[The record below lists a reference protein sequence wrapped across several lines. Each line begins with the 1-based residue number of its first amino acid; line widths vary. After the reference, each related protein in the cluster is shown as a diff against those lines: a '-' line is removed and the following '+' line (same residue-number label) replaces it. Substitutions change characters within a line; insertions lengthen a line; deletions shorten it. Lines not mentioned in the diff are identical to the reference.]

1 MLRIGKWLA
10 GALVSLSLCAC
21 ENKDKLSAE
30 KAPPALEHVIP
41 LVERD
46 VKQVRGGLP
55 KGVELLAKHIDDDPG
70 NDPEGLR
77 HSIEK
82 ARAGVTD
89 LAIAKSTFF
98 VFVSPEGIVL
108 RSEADPDLAAGKS
121 LVKEIPE
128 AKQIF
133 DKDGVVEVFGYM
145 DGLRGVEKGGD
156 LQWIA
161 GHKVTAKSG
170 KIAGAFV
177 TGWSFRRYLQYLEN
191 DLRRH
196 LTDTQEDKK
205 RPPPLVYLFLAR
217 GDKAYGAPVTPDVD
231 AEAVGKLDLPKKVGD
246 ALYQSTIE
254 IDGQKFSIVA
264 KKLPALD
271 KDTVIALLFA
281 VI

>member
-1 MLRIGKWLA
+1 MINICHWLA
-10 GALVSLSLCAC
+10 GAALALALLGC
-21 ENKDKLSAE
+21 ENKEKMSAE
-30 KAPPALEHVIP
+30 KAPPALDYVMP

-46 VKQVRGGLP
+46 TKQVRGGLP
-55 KGVELLAKHIDDDPG
+55 EGAKLLAKHIDDDPG

-98 VFVSPEGIVL
+98 VFVGPDGMVL
-108 RSEADPDLAAGKS
+108 RSEADTDLAAGQS
-121 LVKEIPE
+121 LTKEVPD
-128 AKQIF
+128 AKQFF
-133 DKDGVVEVFGYM
+133 DKDGVMEVFGYM
-145 DGLRGVEKGGD
+145 HGLRGVEKGGD
-156 LQWIA
+156 LEWIV
-161 GHKVTAKSG
+161 GHRVTAKSG
-170 KIAGAFV
+170 KVAGAFV
-177 TGWSFRRYLQYLEN
+177 TGWSFRRYLEYLEG

-196 LTDTQEDKK
+196 LADTQEDKK

-231 AEAVGKLDLPKKVGD
+231 SEAIAKLDLPHKVGD
-246 ALYQSTIE
+246 ALYQSSIE
-254 IDGQKFSIVA
+254 VDGQKFALVA